1 MEHRLGALLLHHH
14 HHNEIYLSCSCAV
27 PCVCVNVC
35 VCVLASLAVPPV
47 AGLLFSSNKQCNCLT
62 QSASRGEKWGT
73 VKSVVKL
80 TGHIFATQFILSS
93 HSLFYFTTLFT
104 SYFFYPPCLFYPS
117 LSLVVLLGSI
127 FCSKSHFTYLTRQ
140 FFFLETFF
148 SILLTK
154 LLTLFTT
161 YIFTIYRNYQ
171 YHIKRKIL

>member
-1 MEHRLGALLLHHH
+1 M
-14 HHNEIYLSCSCAV
+14 
-27 PCVCVNVC
+27 
-35 VCVLASLAVPPV
+35 
-47 AGLLFSSNKQCNCLT
+47 K
-62 QSASRGEKWGT
+62 

-80 TGHIFATQFILSS
+80 TGHIFATHFTLSL

-117 LSLVVLLGSI
+117 LSLVVHLCSI

-148 SILLTK
+148 SILLKK

-161 YIFTIYRNYQ
+161 YIFTIYRNYY